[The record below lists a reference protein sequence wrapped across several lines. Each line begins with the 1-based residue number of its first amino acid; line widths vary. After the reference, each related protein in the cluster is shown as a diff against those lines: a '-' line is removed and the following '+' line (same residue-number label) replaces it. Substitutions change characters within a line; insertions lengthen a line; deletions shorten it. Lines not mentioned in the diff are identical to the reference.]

1 MRVSR
6 LIFSDQFD
14 MHICTTRLN
23 HVTSIAV
30 AKQSQFFKYLLS
42 IGFRGKKMEVVKTLT
57 PETIAGDLFTA
68 ATLSSVLKRDQV
80 KIITAMAKQFFAKAM
95 DREYVTEHRLLVAR
109 LLSINNYN
117 HGQGLTTDQFLDD
130 FFRAS
135 KFAVGSLELDEQF
148 QHVPTMMNIVGMMAA
163 DGVVGSGKNAD
174 TTRNTQSCL
183 NYNRAFAKAIHTAHD
198 FETPVVVCPGMKQA
212 THDRICSGNTR
223 RQYLVG
229 FSVSQVERMCFTL
242 GALDHSRNL
251 QWLLTLITRIIFHC
265 CEEKDLPH
273 KKKLL
278 KFLRLI
284 LIVIRIWIPSPG
296 YWVTVE
302 ILVARVDTFLKDT
315 KL

>member
-1 MRVSR
+1 MYN
-6 LIFSDQFD
+6 
-14 MHICTTRLN
+14 IC
-23 HVTSIAV
+23 
-30 AKQSQFFKYLLS
+30 
-42 IGFRGKKMEVVKTLT
+42 
-57 PETIAGDLFTA
+57 
-68 ATLSSVLKRDQV
+68 
-80 KIITAMAKQFFAKAM
+80 
-95 DREYVTEHRLLVAR
+95 
-109 LLSINNYN
+109 
-117 HGQGLTTDQFLDD
+117 
-130 FFRAS
+130 
-135 KFAVGSLELDEQF
+135 
-148 QHVPTMMNIVGMMAA
+148 
-163 DGVVGSGKNAD
+163 
-174 TTRNTQSCL
+174 
-183 NYNRAFAKAIHTAHD
+183 HD
-198 FETPVVVCPGMKQA
+198 YFETPVVVCPGMKQA
-212 THDRICSGNTR
+212 THDMICSGNTR